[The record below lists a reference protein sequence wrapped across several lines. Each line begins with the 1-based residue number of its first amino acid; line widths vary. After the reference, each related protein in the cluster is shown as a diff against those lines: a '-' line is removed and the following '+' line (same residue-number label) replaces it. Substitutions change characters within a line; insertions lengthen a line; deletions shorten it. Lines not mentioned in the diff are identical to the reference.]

1 MSPRASA
8 PSTAASPKDYTPIT
22 ERPGL
27 RTTPE
32 ALSMLVTRYTLAA
45 RHAQG
50 KEVLEVACG
59 PGMGLGLLAKAAKRV
74 VGGDYTLGL
83 LRQAQHHYRG
93 RVPLVQLDAQALPF
107 RDASF
112 DLVLLYEAIYYLEH
126 PEAFV
131 QEARRVLRAGGV
143 LLVCSANK
151 ERPGFVPSSQA
162 VRYFSASELLSLLAQ
177 QGFASEMFGAFPAT
191 ASKREGMVNLL
202 RKVAA
207 TLNLIP
213 GTLKGR
219 EVLKRLFYGRLVP
232 LPQEVL
238 EEDGPIADLVPLTT
252 NGPNPNYK
260 VLYAIA
266 RRP

>member
-8 PSTAASPKDYTPIT
+8 PSTTASPKDYTPVT
-22 ERPGL
+22 ELPGL

-32 ALSMLVTRYTLAA
+32 ALAMAVTRYALAA

-59 PGMGLGLLAKAAKRV
+59 PGMGLGMLAKTAKRV
-74 VGGDYTLGL
+74 VGGDYTRGL
-83 LRQAQHHYRG
+83 LRHAQRHYQG
-93 RVPLVQLDAQALPF
+93 RVPLVQLDAHALPF

-126 PEAFV
+126 PEAFL
-131 QEARRVLRAGGV
+131 QEARRVLRPGGM
-143 LLVCSANK
+143 LLICSANK
-151 ERPGFVPSSQA
+151 ERPGFVPSSLA
-162 VRYFSASELLSLLAQ
+162 VRYYSASELLPLLAQ
-177 QGFASEMFGAFPAT
+177 QGFACEVFGAFPAT

-202 RKVAA
+202 RRVAA

-213 GTLKGR
+213 GTLKAR
-219 EVLKRLFYGRLVP
+219 EALKRLFYGRLVP
-232 LPQEVL
+232 LPQEVS
-238 EEDGPIADLVPLTT
+238 EGDAPIAQLVPLTT
-252 NGPNPNYK
+252 NGPNPDYK

-266 RRP
+266 CRT